1 MSSNHAAP
9 TAIALPKPNIIIISE
24 NIVIITTGKQTAFQ
38 EEAQTITNEIWDT
51 GSSAEVMFQMLW
63 ESAGFCPGNIC
74 NLGPHLRLFAAWCA
88 RRTSHLLTDRKS
100 HHAIQT
106 AERFAT
112 AAVSCSVMHEA
123 RIAAEAV
130 VIQIAATPENLMS
143 NASTPPSPNQLTN
156 QTNNEIDTTATRKAS
171 ILNAASAAA
180 TCCLTY
186 QPFAPLKAADLCAKY
201 ARQSLYWEALT
212 NGSDVVLI
220 TELLEEE
227 DLRQSHTLRVLLGN
241 PFDDHK
247 SPAMFLPEPA

>member
-1 MSSNHAAP
+1 M
-9 TAIALPKPNIIIISE
+9 
-24 NIVIITTGKQTAFQ
+24 ITTIEKQTASQ
-38 EEAQTITNEIWDT
+38 KEAQTITTEIWNT

-63 ESAGFCPGNIC
+63 ESARWRGNIR
-74 NLGPHLRLFAAWCA
+74 NFAPHLRLFAAWCA
-88 RRTSHLLTDRKS
+88 RRTSHLLTDSKS
-100 HHAIQT
+100 YHAIQI

-112 AAVSCSVMHEA
+112 ATASCSLMHEA
-123 RIAAEAV
+123 RRAAEAV
-130 VIQIAATPENLMS
+130 IIQIAAAAAPETLIS
-143 NASTPPSPNQLTN
+143 NASTQPTTQLTN
-156 QTNNEIDTTATRKAS
+156 QTINKIDTTATRTAS

-186 QPFAPLKAADLCAKY
+186 QPLAPLKAAELCAKY

-241 PFDDHK
+241 PFDPDK
-247 SPAMFLPEPA
+247 SPPMFLPEPLPESL